1 VQSVLNCLRILDE
14 VAVRQP
20 VGVGELS
27 RVLGRPKTSVQRALK
42 TLQEAGWIRPAGDGL
57 TGWCISTK
65 VLQVSAHTCDI
76 CGHWPQRQGIRS

>member
-1 VQSVLNCLRILDE
+1 
-14 VAVRQP
+14 
-20 VGVGELS
+20 
-27 RVLGRPKTSVQRALK
+27 VQRALK

-65 VLQVSAHTCDI
+65 VLQVTAHTCDI